1 MKARSHGIF
10 THEDAL
16 ATCSEGEKVCGV
28 YHGSAAFECLNTD
41 ITLES
46 CEWAPAYAFFGAH
59 IPFLQVVDAWLQ
71 IHSSRRRKALRE
83 STVLLFLTSR
93 TSDVPRVIVLS
104 SVVTTAS
111 FLPQIVASAS
121 MTDSLSSL
129 FSFKLC
135 RLSTGDEYVIPLGRY
150 PYLDLNEN
158 GYISLVELCF
168 VVASSP

>member
-1 MKARSHGIF
+1 MHRPLVAKARKCAGSTTAQLPLSVSTQISHSRAVSR
-10 THEDAL
+10 HQ
-16 ATCSEGEKVCGV
+16 
-28 YHGSAAFECLNTD
+28 HMH
-41 ITLES
+41 
-46 CEWAPAYAFFGAH
+46 FFGAH

-71 IHSSRRRKALRE
+71 ILSSRRSKALRE

-93 TSDVPRVIVLS
+93 TFDVPRVIVLS

-121 MTDSLSSL
+121 MTDSSSSP

-135 RLSTGDEYVIPLGRY
+135 RLSTGDEYVVPLGRY